1 MSLKYF
7 TCLALGFLLLSCQ
20 TQKKNNPSSENNTK
34 PNIVFIFSDDHATQA
49 ITAYNDRYKDISPTP
64 NIDKIAHDGAILTN
78 AFSTNAICGP
88 SRAAI
93 ITGKYS
99 HVNGYYKNYRGG
111 YFDNEQWSYPKAL
124 QQNGYTTVL
133 VGKWHLASEP
143 KGFDYYKYHI
153 DHGEQGVYWN
163 PTYNENGKTIKE
175 KGYATNITTDF
186 ALEWLDQS
194 DKKKPFC
201 LLLQYKAPHR
211 EWAPDE
217 KYVNLFEG
225 QELPFPDNF
234 NDEYLGR
241 EQTAGDTH
249 MTMDYLNRR
258 DLKLSPP
265 DNLNDKQKRKWLD
278 YGNKPGQT
286 ATPSDTLK
294 GDELRRWKYQRYIKD
309 YLATIRSVDDNIG
322 RVLQYLK
329 DNNLEDNTIVVY
341 ASDQGFFLGEHGWF
355 DKRWMYEESMRM
367 PLIIKYPGKIKP
379 NTVINDI
386 ISNIDIAPTLL
397 DFAGIKSPKDVQGKS
412 FKPMLTGEDNDDWRQ
427 SMYYHYYEYPKWHH
441 VQPHY
446 GIRTERYKLIHFYY
460 DIDLWEFY
468 DLEYDPKEMNN
479 LINSEAHNDIIA
491 SLKEELYQL
500 KASYGNTMSYD
511 ELRKITDKNFGGLES
526 GTKEKK

>member
-1 MSLKYF
+1 MKPLAYVILGIL
-7 TCLALGFLLLSCQ
+7 CLACQ
-20 TQKKNNPSSENNTK
+20 AKKDKDSSTEKNNA
-34 PNIVFIFSDDHATQA
+34 PNIIFIFSDDHATQA

-64 NIDKIAHDGAILTN
+64 NIDKIAGEGAILTN

-88 SRAAI
+88 SRASI

-124 QQNGYTTVL
+124 QNNGYNTAL

-163 PTYNENGKTIKE
+163 PTYSENGEEVKE
-175 KGYATNITTDF
+175 EGYATNITTDF
-186 ALEWLDQS
+186 ALDWLDKTDRNQ
-194 DKKKPFC
+194 PFC

-217 KYVNLFEG
+217 KYEDMFED
-225 QELPFPDNF
+225 QELPFPDTF
-234 NDEYLGR
+234 NDTYEGR
-241 EQTAGDTH
+241 ELTAGDTH

-258 DLKLSPP
+258 DLKLTPP
-265 DNLNDKQKRKWLD
+265 DHLNDKQRRKWLD
-278 YGNKPGQT
+278 FGNKPGQI
-286 ATPSDTLK
+286 ASPNDMLK

-322 RVLQYLK
+322 RVLQYLE

-367 PLIIKYPGKIKP
+367 PFVIKYPGKIKP
-379 NTVINDI
+379 NTVVDDI

-397 DFAGIKSPKDVQGKS
+397 DLAEIESPRDVQGKS
-412 FKPMLTGEDNDDWRQ
+412 FKSLLMGETNDNWRQ

-468 DLEYDPKEMNN
+468 DLEKDPHELNN
-479 LINSEAHNDIIA
+479 LIDSEAHQQLIA
-491 SLKEELYQL
+491 QLKEDLNNL
-500 KASYGNTMSYD
+500 KKDYGNTMSYD
-511 ELRKITDKNFGGLES
+511 ELRLITDKNFGGLES
-526 GTKEKK
+526 GNKKQP